1 LLNIFKENMT
11 GQERIY
17 NLSLKRLD
25 ESELEYGATSRD
37 CVDGIDWTITS
48 LPSQVDL
55 RNRMPPV
62 VNQGGIGS
70 CTANALA
77 AVYSHRAYQRD
88 TVAGKPNLQ
97 YYIGSR
103 LFLYYNERDV
113 NPYTTGDTNRDSG
126 CTLVAGV
133 NSLKSKGICDETLWP
148 YVDNGAKY
156 KQKPTPNCYV
166 AGLQHIVTQS
176 YNVVQTIDSMKQTL
190 AAGNPFV
197 VGIAIYNSFESD
209 KKVTGDPSKGIK
221 GTGMI
226 PMPNPLTEQLLGGHA
241 IACVG
246 YDDQKQVWIM
256 RNSWGTEWG
265 DQGHFYLPYAY
276 LTDPSLSSDM
286 WIITA
291 VK

>member
-1 LLNIFKENMT
+1 MT
-11 GQERIY
+11 GQERIF

-25 ESELEYGATSRD
+25 ESELEYESTSRD
-37 CVDGIDWTITS
+37 IDLTTNP

-55 RNRMPPV
+55 RDKMPPI
-62 VNQGGIGS
+62 VNQGGVGS
-70 CTANALA
+70 CTANALSG
-77 AVYSHRAYQRD
+77 VFSHRVRLQA
-88 TVAGKPNLQ
+88 VAAGKVNPPYFN
-97 YYIGSR
+97 GSR
-103 LFLYYNERDV
+103 MFLYYNERDV

-126 CTLVAGV
+126 STLVAGV
-133 NSLKSKGICDETLWP
+133 NSLKTKGICDESLWT

-166 AGLQHIVTQS
+166 AGLQHTVTQS

-197 VGIAIYNSFESD
+197 VGIAVYTSFEND
-209 KKVTGDPSKGIK
+209 IKVTGDPSKGIK

-226 PMPNPLTEQLLGGHA
+226 PMPKPSTEQMLGGHA

-246 YDDQKQVWIM
+246 YDDQRQVWIM

-291 VK
+291 TK